1 MRFNFFKYIKG
12 LEALAMIQHLDASQT
27 DILRSTDTVYPYSDT
42 VYPYSDTVYPYSDKD
57 LYI

>member
-42 VYPYSDTVYPYSDKD
+42 VYPYSDKD